1 MSGFR
6 PYVPVMSDDHI
17 QYEKRGSLGF
27 VKFNRPEKRNAF
39 TVEMFRRI
47 ADIFT
52 EADEDADVRCIVVH
66 AEGPDTTTGLDL
78 MNVGPSF
85 RAAEVPISATL
96 VDPWHVIGR
105 LRTKPMVTAVQGR
118 CFTLGTEIAL
128 CSDICVAASDTR
140 FGLKEVRVGIIPA
153 GGGTFRFV
161 QTAGYSNAMRYV
173 LTGDEFDVAEAYRM
187 GVVQEVVEPGQQL
200 SRAEELADV
209 IAGQAPLAVQA
220 ALAHAQS
227 ALLDGW
233 RKAIGDIVPRQVE
246 LINSEDA
253 TEAGMAMMQ
262 KRPPSFKGR

>member
-1 MSGFR
+1 
-6 PYVPVMSDDHI
+6 MSDDHI
-17 QYEKRGSLGF
+17 QYEKRGSIGF
-27 VKFNRPEKRNAF
+27 VKFNRPDKRNAF
-39 TVEMFRRI
+39 TIEMFQRV
-47 ADIFT
+47 AGAFT
-52 EADEDADVRCIVVH
+52 EADGDADVRCIVVH
-66 AEGPDTTTGLDL
+66 AEGTDTTTGLDL
-78 MNVGPSF
+78 MNVVPTF
-85 RAAEVPISATL
+85 RAGEVPMGSDE

-105 LRTKPMVTAVQGR
+105 LRRKPMVTAAHGR

-173 LTGDEFDVAEAYRM
+173 LTGEEFDADEAYRM
-187 GVVQEVVEPGQQL
+187 GVVQEIVEPGEQL
-200 SRAEELADV
+200 DRATELAEV
-209 IAGQAPLAVQA
+209 IAAQAPLAVQA

-233 RKAIGDIVPRQVE
+233 RTAIADIVPVQRE

-253 TEAGMAMMQ
+253 TEAATAMMQ
-262 KRPPSFKGR
+262 RRSPEFKGR

>member
-1 MSGFR
+1 
-6 PYVPVMSDDHI
+6 MSDEHI
-17 QYEKRGSLGF
+17 VYEKRGSIGF
-27 VKFNRPEKRNAF
+27 VKFNRPDKRNAF
-39 TVEMFRRI
+39 TIEMFRRVSEV
-47 ADIFT
+47 FN
-52 EADEDADVRCIVVH
+52 EADADTDVRCVVVH

-78 MNVGPSF
+78 MNVVPSF
-85 RAAEVPISATL
+85 RAGEVPIGQND

-105 LRTKPMVTAVQGR
+105 LRAKPMVTAAQGR
-118 CFTLGTEIAL
+118 CYTLGTEIAL

-173 LTGDEFDVAEAYRM
+173 LTGEEFDADEAYRM
-187 GVVQEVVEPGQQL
+187 GVVQEIVEPGKQL
-200 SRAEELADV
+200 ERAQEMAEV
-209 IAGQAPLAVQA
+209 IATQAPLAVQA

-233 RKAIGDIVPRQVE
+233 RKAIADILPVQRE

-253 TEAGMAMMQ
+253 MEAATAMMER
-262 KRPPSFKGR
+262 RPATFKGR